1 MLARLTAL
9 FSLAAA
15 AFSASPVSAQTTATT
30 TMAERYLDVQHCI
43 ERTIGKQW
51 PQKYGVDLVLNQWG
65 AVEATG
71 RSIDT
76 APQVVRMT
84 DLRCRRELSLTGEP
98 RP

>member
-1 MLARLTAL
+1 
-9 FSLAAA
+9 
-15 AFSASPVSAQTTATT
+15 
-30 TMAERYLDVQHCI
+30 MAERYLDVQSCI
-43 ERTIGKQW
+43 ERVIGRQW
-51 PQKYGVDLVLNQWG
+51 SQKYGIELARNQWG
-65 AVEATG
+65 VIEATG